1 MPGTTL
7 PAGIIMVEAT
17 APSPSTAATGLPLIR
32 FQDVTKRFGS
42 VTAVDRVSLDI
53 FSGTFVTLLGPSG
66 CGKTTMLRVLAG
78 FYTPDG
84 GTVEIG
90 GRVVNDVPPHRR
102 NTAMVFQDYALFP
115 HMRVR
120 ENVAYGLKVRG
131 TKRGDIRTR
140 VNAVLAQLGLSG
152 LGDRSPFQLSGGQQ
166 QRVALAR
173 ALVLDPAVL
182 LLDEPLSNLDAKLR
196 GSVREELV
204 ELQRTTGVTAV
215 YVTHDQEEAL
225 AMSDVVAVM
234 EAGRIVQAGTP
245 WEVYYQPRTRFVADF
260 VGLVTLLEGTLL
272 ESGPEG
278 ASVRVGE
285 VVWRTAAVE
294 DARPGDAVLLS
305 IRPETVQIVSEDD
318 GGPNTRRA
326 MILHRTFLGSA
337 VRYTAEVDGHRWL
350 IQTPDPA
357 GSGLHAGEVSIHI
370 PPERVHVIPS
380 R

>member
-1 MPGTTL
+1 
-7 PAGIIMVEAT
+7 MVEAAAS
-17 APSPSTAATGLPLIR
+17 APSVASTGTPLIR

-53 FSGTFVTLLGPSG
+53 FPGTFVTLLGPSG

-90 GRVVNDVPPHRR
+90 GRVVNNVPPHRR

-131 TKRGDIRTR
+131 TKRGDIRTK
-140 VNAVLAQLGLSG
+140 VDAVLAQLGLSG

-285 VVWRTAAVE
+285 VEWRTAAVE
-294 DARPGDAVLLS
+294 DARPGDTVLLS
-305 IRPETVQIVSEDD
+305 IRPETVQIVVD
-318 GGPNTRRA
+318 GDGRPNVRRA

-357 GSGLHAGEVSIHI
+357 GSGLHAGEVPIHV
-370 PPERVHVIPS
+370 PPERVHVIPN